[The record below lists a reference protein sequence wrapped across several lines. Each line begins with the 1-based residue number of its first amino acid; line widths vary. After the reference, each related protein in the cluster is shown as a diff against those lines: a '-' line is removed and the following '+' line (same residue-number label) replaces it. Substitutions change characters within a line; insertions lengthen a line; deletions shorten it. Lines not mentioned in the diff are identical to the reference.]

1 MATFCGHFCLV
12 ALTGV
17 EPVISWMRTRRP
29 GPLDDSAEV
38 KVQRKLKVSSRT
50 HDERCREVTSRQTI
64 QPTVLAKRFFN
75 LSRNHT
81 KPNPTCREIAM
92 TF

>member
-38 KVQRKLKVSSRT
+38 KEQRKLNLSLRVN
-50 HDERCREVTSRQTI
+50 DERCREVTYRQTI
-64 QPTVLAKRFFN
+64 QTTVLAKWFFN

-81 KPNPTCREIAM
+81 KPNPTCRDIAIAV
-92 TF
+92 